1 MIKQFEKVMAAN
13 RGEIAV
19 RIFRACNELGIK
31 TMAVHSKEDSL
42 SLFRSKA
49 DESYMIG
56 ENLSPLAAYLDIE
69 RIVSLAKKK
78 KVDAIHPGYG
88 FLSENPQFSKACADA
103 GIVFIGPP
111 AEVLDRVGD
120 KINAKKVAK
129 ECGVPTIPGSA
140 APLQSAGE
148 AARLAEEFG
157 YPVILKASAGGGGR
171 GLSLIHI

>member
-1 MIKQFEKVMAAN
+1 
-13 RGEIAV
+13 
-19 RIFRACNELGIK
+19 
-31 TMAVHSKEDSL
+31 MAV
-42 SLFRSKA
+42 
-49 DESYMIG
+49 SYTHLDVYKRQ
-56 ENLSPLAAYLDIE
+56 LSPLAAYLDIE

-157 YPVILKASAGGGGR
+157 YPVILKASAAVSYTHLDVYKR
-171 GLSLIHI
+171 QVLK